1 MTTSTLAKALLD
13 WNRRFLT
20 TTSDLT
26 KEKIAD
32 MFADNFTVI
41 ANGKTYPA
49 NHDNYFDFLN
59 QFRSTIKSIDY
70 DCDDFITDN
79 DYVVIP
85 MIAHI
90 VRIDESNEK
99 FAAILI
105 LQFNSDSKVILW
117 KEVYVK
123 L

>member
-1 MTTSTLAKALLD
+1 MTTSTLATALLD

-41 ANGKTYPA
+41 ANGKTYSA